1 MRNYRQLTKALRNLN
16 YFEESEVFK
25 EILSEIGFF
34 ALVHVKTHFFF
45 LHNLRKKPLKFIIDL
60 TRAIPNLS

>member
-1 MRNYRQLTKALRNLN
+1 MRNYQQLTKALRNLN

-34 ALVHVKTHFFF
+34 WSDFTQKKYYFCRNKIRISSLSDPQFFV
-45 LHNLRKKPLKFIIDL
+45 NV
-60 TRAIPNLS
+60 